1 MREAQLSAPAL
12 SAIGVR
18 KRLAAFADG
27 YRDAGVSTLAV
38 VAFLLLWE
46 AAASWDWIN
55 IRYSSKPSAVW
66 SAAIQVWRTDDFLLH
81 AGVSFAAFASG
92 FAMALAVGVPL
103 GLYLGVSRRARLF
116 LEPPL
121 MALYTAPRLAL
132 LPILIV
138 WLGIGLASKVAI
150 VFLGAVFPILVNTL
164 AGVRSS
170 DNRLIVAAR
179 AFGATKTD
187 IFLKILVPGC
197 LPAILMGVRLGVGR
211 GVLSVVVGEM
221 FVSQAGIGYQIMTY
235 GQGMRFDRLLVYA
248 FAISLFGYALTV
260 SVRMMENRFRNWRP
274 AA

>member
-1 MREAQLSAPAL
+1 MRDERPAATG
-12 SAIGVR
+12 SPAHGAR
-18 KRLAAFADG
+18 RRLAALV
-27 YRDAGVSTLAV
+27 DAYWGACVSILAV
-38 VAFLLLWE
+38 AAFLLLWE
-46 AAASWDWIN
+46 AAAAWGWIN
-55 IRYSSKPSAVW
+55 VRYSSKPSAVW
-66 SAAIQVWRTDDFLLH
+66 AATFQVFQTDDFLLH
-81 AGVSFAAFASG
+81 AWVSFAAFASG
-92 FAMALAVGVPL
+92 FAMALAVGIPL

-150 VFLGAVFPILVNTL
+150 VFLGAVFPILVNTM

-179 AFGATKTD
+179 AFGATNAD
-187 IFLKILVPGC
+187 IFLKVLVPGC
-197 LPAILMGVRLGVGR
+197 LPSILMGVRLGVGR

-248 FAISLFGYALTV
+248 FAISLFGYALTL
-260 SVRMMENRFRNWRP
+260 SVRLMEDRFRNWRP